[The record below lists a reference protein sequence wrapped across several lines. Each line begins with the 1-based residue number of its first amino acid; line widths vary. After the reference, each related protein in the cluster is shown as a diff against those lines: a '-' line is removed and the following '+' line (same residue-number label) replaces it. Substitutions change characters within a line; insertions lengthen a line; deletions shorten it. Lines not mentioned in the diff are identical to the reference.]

1 MIRPSVLIIF
11 FFISLYTSAQINI
24 SGKIVDFV
32 KNPISY
38 VYINV
43 YDNTEQFHIQADSL
57 GRFSYN
63 SKKNSNLVRL
73 EINYL
78 SYRKHF
84 QSLDKSLSD
93 IVITLYPDTT
103 LTLPTVI
110 VSKKTFEEKG
120 DTLIYNLS
128 DFANNKDIFVG
139 DVIDRIPGLS
149 KTENGRLI
157 YNGKIIN
164 NYLIEN
170 ENLLNSNYNLAN
182 DIIRYKLIDQIEII
196 KNYKYQKINS
206 ENTSDEVAIN
216 LKLKSTS
223 KNVLAGQAV
232 VATNSIIPFENFAT
246 SSIFITNKVQN
257 LNTIEFDNYYKS
269 KYSIFEHFVLKDNDF
284 ENYFINAISKSNPY
298 YNINNNQFLIDDW
311 RYNTSRNHKLS
322 TNILKR
328 LDSTKIYKLNVEL
341 KNIVNSFDFYKNNEF
356 YYTSDTLKL
365 TRNENNYINI
375 NAVNVKFTKE
385 KNTSK
390 EFLSTISGIEYYKKI
405 QSVTDNADFRYF
417 SNQKQYLNNY
427 RLYYDIDY
435 LNKIFPNTVIIIKS
449 TLSYSSNLET
459 DNLDN
464 TNSNIKILQDLSGN
478 YINNF
483 SLFALKRKVKKSQY
497 EIYLSGIGN
506 YFNYINLIKNSTP
519 KSNYSLDANFGFK
532 YKYANKSTILNV
544 DIPIN
549 YKYLNSNLDTISKKI
564 YFDNYNV
571 SIENKFKNLKFK
583 VYFKN
588 LNLPYNLSELNPD
601 TLNINYFTRIS
612 NRVLLPTK
620 SLGTNNISIVYERAI
635 KGLYY
640 NFVFGN
646 SFLHSNQIPFY
657 TNFNNNII
665 LSYKF
670 LNNTTKTDY
679 IKYEFGKYFFNLKT
693 SFKFNYTSQFTD
705 VQIFDYNGL
714 RNNTFKSNIFGFE
727 FNSKKINNFYFEV
740 KLTSNNTI
748 QNNNG
753 NTRLLKFENNLDYI
767 IKKHTLGISNKMYNY
782 NTNNNNSINLFDMNY
797 TFKTN
802 KIFIKMTLYNLLN
815 DSKFIILQKD
825 IFSTLSDMIYLNP
838 RNISL
843 GLTYNF

>member
-1 MIRPSVLIIF
+1 MIRSSILLIF
-11 FFISLYTSAQINI
+11 LFISFYTSAQINI

-32 KNPISY
+32 NKPISY
-38 VYINV
+38 TYINV
-43 YDNTEQFHIQADSL
+43 YDNKELYYIQTDSL

-63 SKKNSNLVRL
+63 SNKNSNLIKI
-73 EINYL
+73 EINHL
-78 SYRKHF
+78 SYRKNVQLLH
-84 QSLDKSLSD
+84 KSLSD
-93 IVITLYPDTT
+93 LIITLYPDTT
-103 LTLPTVI
+103 LSLPTVI

-128 DFANNKDIFVG
+128 DFANNKDLYVG

-196 KNYKYQKINS
+196 KNYKYQKANS

-223 KNVLAGQAV
+223 KNVLAGQAA
-232 VATNSIIPFENFAT
+232 VATNSIIPFENLAT

-284 ENYFINAISKSNPY
+284 ENYFINSISKSNPY
-298 YNINNNQFLIDDW
+298 FNINNNQFLIDDW
-311 RYNTSRNHKLS
+311 RYSTTRNHKLS

-328 LDSTKIYKLNVEL
+328 VDSTKIYKLNVEL

-375 NAVNVKFTKE
+375 NTVNVKFTKE

-405 QSVTDNADFRYF
+405 QSVVDNTDFRYF
-417 SNQKQYLNNY
+417 SNQKQDLNNF

-435 LNKIFPNTVIIIKS
+435 LNKIYTNTVIVFKS
-449 TLSYSSNLET
+449 TSNYITNLEK

-464 TNSNIKILQDLSGN
+464 TNSNFNTLQNLCGN
-478 YINNF
+478 YLNNF
-483 SLFALKRKVKKSQY
+483 SIFYLKKNFKKSQY

-506 YFNYINLIKNSTP
+506 YFNYNNLIKNNTS
-519 KSNYSLDANFGFK
+519 KSNYSLDANFGLK
-532 YKYANKSTILNV
+532 YKYANKSTIFNL

-549 YKYLNSNLDTISKKI
+549 YKNLNSNIDTIFKKI
-564 YFDNYNV
+564 YFDNYNI

-588 LNLPYNLSELNPD
+588 LNLPYNISELNPD
-601 TLNINYFTRIS
+601 TLNINYFTRMS
-612 NRVLLPTK
+612 NRDVLPIK
-620 SLGTNNISIVYERAI
+620 SLGSNNISLIYERAI

-640 NFVFGN
+640 NIVFGN

-657 TNFNNNII
+657 TKFNNNII

-679 IKYEFGKYFFNLKT
+679 IKYEFGKYFFNLKA
-693 SFKFNYTSQFTD
+693 SFKFNYTNQFTY
-705 VQIFDYNGL
+705 VQIYDYNGL
-714 RNNTFKSNIFGFE
+714 RNNTFKSNILGFE

-782 NTNNNNSINLFDMNY
+782 NSNNNNSINLFDINY

-802 KIFIKMTLYNLLN
+802 KVFVKMTLYNLLN
-815 DSKFIILQKD
+815 GSKFIIFQKD
-825 IFSTLSDMIYLNP
+825 IFSTLSDMVYLNP

>member
-1 MIRPSVLIIF
+1 MIKSSILIIF
-11 FFISLYTSAQINI
+11 FFISFYTSAQINI

-38 VYINV
+38 VYIKV
-43 YDNTEQFHIQADSL
+43 YDNEELYHIQADSI
-57 GRFSYN
+57 GRFSYI
-63 SKKNSNLVRL
+63 SKKNSKFVKL

-78 SYRKHF
+78 SYRKHI
-84 QSLDKSLSD
+84 QLLDKSLSD
-93 IVITLYPDTT
+93 IVITLYPDTL

-128 DFANNKDIFVG
+128 DFANNKDLYVG

-196 KNYKYQKINS
+196 KNYKYQKANS
-206 ENTSDEVAIN
+206 ENISDEVAIN

-223 KNVLAGQAV
+223 KNVLAGQAA
-232 VATNSIIPFENFAT
+232 VATNSIIPFENLAT
-246 SSIFITNKVQN
+246 SSIFITNKMQN

-311 RYNTSRNHKLS
+311 RYSTSRNHKLS

-328 LDSTKIYKLNVEL
+328 VDSTKIYKLNVEL

-356 YYTSDTLKL
+356 FYTSDTLKL
-365 TRNENNYINI
+365 TRNEKNYINI
-375 NAVNVKFTKE
+375 NAVNVKFTRE

-405 QSVTDNADFRYF
+405 QSVIDNTDFRYF

-449 TLSYSSNLET
+449 TSNYSSNLET

-478 YINNF
+478 YVNNF
-483 SLFALKRKVKKSQY
+483 SLFSLKRKVKKSQY

-506 YFNYINLIKNSTP
+506 YFNYNNLINNNTS

-612 NRVLLPTK
+612 NRFLLPTK
-620 SLGTNNISIVYERAI
+620 SLGTNNISLIYERAI

-640 NFVFGN
+640 NIVFGN
-646 SFLHSNQIPFY
+646 SYLHSNQIPFY
-657 TNFNNNII
+657 TNINNNII
-665 LSYKF
+665 LNYKF

-705 VQIFDYNGL
+705 LQIYDFNGL

-727 FNSKKINNFYFEV
+727 FNSKQLNNFYFEV

-782 NTNNNNSINLFDMNY
+782 NTNNTNSINLFDINY

-802 KIFIKMTLYNLLN
+802 KVFVKMTLYNLLN

-825 IFSTLSDMIYLNP
+825 IFSTLSDMVYLNP
-838 RNISL
+838 RNISF